1 MQFDQLG
8 RREFITLLGGAA
20 AAWPLAARA
29 QQARPVIAFL
39 RAGSGPVSSEESAFQ
54 KGLGETGYV
63 EGQNVTIEYHSLDGQ
78 YDRLP
83 TLVADL
89 LARHVAV
96 IATPAFSSTPT
107 ITIAKA
113 TGGSIP
119 IVFGVG
125 DDPVKLGLVASLAR
139 PGGNATGIN
148 FFVGEI
154 VTKRFALLHEL
165 APRALRIGVM
175 VNQNNPAAT
184 EATLTQLDETA
195 RVRRLQLQIVNA
207 GSNREI
213 DAAFETIAREHCDAL
228 FVGPDA
234 FFASRRVQFATLA
247 ARLGIPASYSNRNFP
262 EVGGLMSYGTSLAEV
277 FRPSRGL
284 CRPDSQRHQACRAP
298 GSAIDQIR
306 VCHQPADCEGARHRG
321 TARNPRERRRGDR
334 VGAPGKA
341 GAIQPVQVRPK

>member
-1 MQFDQLG
+1 MLLYRHTK
-8 RREFITLLGGAA
+8 RREFISLLGGAA

-96 IATPAFSSTPT
+96 IAMPAFSSTPM

-154 VTKRFALLHEL
+154 VTKRFALLYEL
-165 APRALRIGVM
+165 VPRALRIGVM
-175 VNQNNPAAT
+175 VNQNNPVAT
-184 EATLTQLDETA
+184 EATLTQLNETA
-195 RVRRLQLQIVNA
+195 RVLGLQLQIVNA

-247 ARLGIPASYSNRNFP
+247 AHLRIPASYSNRNFP

-277 FRPSRGL
+277 FRLVGVYVGRILKG
-284 CRPDSQRHQACRAP
+284 AK
-298 GSAIDQIR
+298 
-306 VCHQPADCEGARHRG
+306 PAELPVVQSTKFEFVINLQ
-321 TARNPRERRRGDR
+321 TARALGIAVPPEILASADE
-334 VGAPGKA
+334 V
-341 GAIQPVQVRPK
+341 IE